1 MKKIRYILEAVL
13 LYSFWGLCKIL
24 PISWASNMGG
34 FIGRTFGSPLAA
46 SRKIEKNLT
55 LAMPHLSDAERRDI
69 VRGAWDNMG
78 RVFAEYP
85 HIKTIGKTRIKVV
98 ADPVS
103 EKLVRSGDPVI
114 FITTHSCNWETAPAS
129 LLYYFDRPV
138 HATYRKPNN
147 PYSAALLDYSRRFD
161 PRIDTIPKAR
171 SSGRKLMKKMKDK
184 EILGI
189 LIDQKFNEGVLVPF
203 FGHDAKTNP
212 IFVTLA
218 QKYKAHLIPVSNTRT
233 GAGRYEVTVHAPLAV
248 TDEDGENLPLDHV
261 LRSAHVIIED
271 WIRQKPGE
279 WMWMHRRWPKD
290 LMKDIK

>member
-1 MKKIRYILEAVL
+1 MQ
-13 LYSFWGLCKIL
+13 
-24 PISWASNMGG
+24 
-34 FIGRTFGSPLAA
+34 
-46 SRKIEKNLT
+46 
-55 LAMPHLSDAERRDI
+55 
-69 VRGAWDNMG
+69 
-78 RVFAEYP
+78 
-85 HIKTIGKTRIKVV
+85 HI
-98 ADPVS
+98 A
-103 EKLVRSGDPVI
+103 
-114 FITTHSCNWETAPAS
+114 NQ
-129 LLYYFDRPV
+129 
-138 HATYRKPNN
+138 
-147 PYSAALLDYSRRFD
+147 
-161 PRIDTIPKAR
+161 
-171 SSGRKLMKKMKDK
+171 MKKMKDK